1 MIVRVDPESW
11 DQNKLVQL
19 DSDAP
24 DNKTAIREME
34 DWAAE
39 HGFART
45 NEYWLRRA
53 LTPNGKRVFR
63 GICFRLMPD
72 EIAAANSEGNEIE
85 QRMKRMPVLL
95 TEEPFR

>member
-1 MIVRVDPESW
+1 MIIRVDPESW
-11 DQNKLVQL
+11 NQSKLVQL
-19 DSDAP
+19 DSDAL
-24 DNKTAIREME
+24 DNMTAVREME

-53 LTPNGKRVFR
+53 LTTEGKRVFR

-72 EIAAANSEGNEIE
+72 ELAAATSESNEIE
-85 QRMKRMPVLL
+85 QRMRRMPVA
-95 TEEPFR
+95 TPVSDK